1 MRVRANRISFG
12 DTPPSR
18 RGWSQQELGEIDRIR
33 AVCGNELQLE
43 LVFGESDEGDPWC
56 IACDHERVVLHI
68 ARIDRSYV
76 IASPCRSRLQRAIS
90 ITDAI
95 ELALRRL
102 DRELQE
108 LRAAHAA

>member
-12 DTPPSR
+12 DTPPSH
-18 RGWSQQELGEIDRIR
+18 RGWSQQELREINRIR
-33 AVCGNELQLE
+33 AVSGNELQLE

-56 IACDHERVVLHI
+56 IVCDHEHVVLHI

-76 IASPCRSRLQRAIS
+76 IASPCRSGSRLQSAIS
-90 ITDAI
+90 ITDAT

-102 DRELQE
+102 DR
-108 LRAAHAA
+108 

>member
-12 DTPPSR
+12 DTPPSH
-18 RGWSQQELGEIDRIR
+18 RGWSQQELREINRIR
-33 AVCGNELQLE
+33 AVCGNELRLE

-56 IACDHERVVLHI
+56 IVCDHEHVVLHI

-76 IASPCRSRLQRAIS
+76 IASPCRSISRLQRAIS
-90 ITDAI
+90 ITDAT

-102 DRELQE
+102 DR
-108 LRAAHAA
+108 